1 MLNSK
6 ILKDGKIKSGN
17 LDGISPIVGIF
28 KFNIV
33 AKIVTKNRAIKAAGT
48 IFVTLFGV
56 KNIIKIVTKP
66 TKSAS

>member
-17 LDGISPIVGIF
+17 LDGISPIVGIS

-33 AKIVTKNRAIKAAGT
+33 AKIVTKNRAIKAVGT
-48 IFVTLFGV
+48 IFVMLFGV